1 MTVLVGTLIGTVL
14 ALDAAFDA
22 LAVNVVTT
30 GLVDEPAHLAT
41 AALGLLALSTRF
53 PTPKRRASTWSA
65 LIASV
70 AIDLDHLPLYAG
82 VSGIAHGGRPYTHSL
97 LTVALVLLAGLTFRR
112 LRTVLLGVALGCALH
127 LLRDVATGPGI
138 PLLWP
143 ITDASV
149 RVPYWIYFC
158 FLLLFAT
165 IAVLREFEDR
175 PLTPPESS
183 AKCCSRF

>member
-1 MTVLVGTLIGTVL
+1 MTLLVGTLLGTVL

-41 AALGLLALSTRF
+41 ASLGLLALSTRF
-53 PTPKRRASTWSA
+53 LPPERRALTWSA

-97 LTVALVLLAGLTFRR
+97 LTVALVLLAGLAFRR
-112 LRTVLLGVALGCALH
+112 FRTVLMGVALGCVLH

-143 ITDASV
+143 MTDASV
-149 RVPYWIYFC
+149 RVPYWIYLC
-158 FLLLFAT
+158 FLLLLAT
-165 IAVLREFEDR
+165 IAVLREFADR
-175 PLTPPESS
+175 PLTQADS
-183 AKCCSRF
+183 AQCCSRS